1 MQIGAVRCK
10 LVHFGVMWRNVV
22 QVVAGWC
29 KLGEVGV
36 VRCSLVQVG
45 VVWCKLVH
53 FSER

>member
-1 MQIGAVRCK
+1 M
-10 LVHFGVMWRNVV
+10 V